1 MIGRIILFFFSY
13 TARYQHLME
22 VLHWKYILQPEHT
35 VFYFYAFGLLTR
47 LLSNRMLS

>member
-22 VLHWKYILQPEHT
+22 AHSILLILILS
-35 VFYFYAFGLLTR
+35 VKR
-47 LLSNRMLS
+47 LLK